1 MKALKNLVKCE
12 NSELIY
18 QKIERLILHKEESNR
33 VIKLVK
39 SKLKISKKATLNEME
54 CMLL

>member
-12 NSELIY
+12 NAELIY